1 MLSPSDSRQR
11 NGNQLFLGPR
21 ALCAPISMPRSD
33 RPGPPPHRGKRR
45 SVRPLDGR
53 VSGEYRRPRPTHGP
67 MSRLLCRPRRREP
80 GWLPRVL
87 ECQAPGGA
95 VEGCCS
101 DTPSRL
107 GRPQSCD
114 QCLQQLLAISK
125 ILVEG
130 AVRHP
135 RLGGEVGDAEPV
147 TLVGEHHHRRIEQQ
161 MTGALSLLVATRGGS
176 GQRPHHHPNLIKV
189 DDFVNID

>member
-1 MLSPSDSRQR
+1 MLHAVDSQHHPDHLGLCQR
-11 NGNQLFLGPR
+11 DIECAGRDPGKPDGGIDVDHLVGHTNGKSRHG
-21 ALCAPISMPRSD
+21 
-33 RPGPPPHRGKRR
+33 
-45 SVRPLDGR
+45 VR
-53 VSGEYRRPRPTHGP
+53 
-67 MSRLLCRPRRREP
+67 
-80 GWLPRVL
+80 
-87 ECQAPGGA
+87 
-95 VEGCCS
+95 
-101 DTPSRL
+101 
-107 GRPQSCD
+107 D
-114 QCLQQLLAISK
+114 QCLQKLLAISK
-125 ILVEG
+125 IIVEG